1 MICNGNHSSASRL
14 SVRAASELALVIVEP
29 LDGGVRLV
37 NVVHEVEL
45 LAEDLSADGA
55 AVAVLA
61 AGRKVAQPEVP
72 PHVALVPV
80 PTERRQSS
88 NHWRKVWCE
97 SGYYASKIVPSKTLR
112 DYL

>member
-1 MICNGNHSSASRL
+1 M
-14 SVRAASELALVIVEP
+14 SELALVIVEP

-80 PTERRQSS
+80 PAEEAELESLAEGLVRVRIL
-88 NHWRKVWCE
+88 CE
-97 SGYYASKIVPSKTLR
+97 QNRPK
-112 DYL
+112 

>member
-97 SGYYASKIVPSKTLR
+97 SGYYICEQNRPK
-112 DYL
+112 